1 MNKYPEPSTIE
12 VIAACI
18 LGAILGAGLLALY
31 IYRTG
36 GF

>member
-12 VIAACI
+12 ILAACI

>member
-1 MNKYPEPSTIE
+1 MNNQPSTLEIL
-12 VIAACI
+12 AACI
-18 LGAILGAGLLALY
+18 LGAILGAGLMALY

>member
-1 MNKYPEPSTIE
+1 MNNYPQPSTIE
-12 VIAACI
+12 ILAACI

>member
-1 MNKYPEPSTIE
+1 MNNYSEPSTIE
-12 VIAACI
+12 ILAACI